1 MLFIY
6 NNRIFFKV
14 AHEVL
19 SLEILTLLLENPTD
33 DSAEVAI
40 TFLKEVGQKLSE
52 VSPRGIHAIFERLRH
67 VLHESTLDKR
77 TQYMIEV
84 MFQVRKDGFKDNP
97 SVAEELDLVEEDDQ
111 FTHMITLDDA
121 TGGEEVRYDKNIFG
135 KILTGVTDSSVDISD
150 ISIQIFSTHI
160 ECFAFTVNNVS

>member
-1 MLFIY
+1 MFCYTIQ
-6 NNRIFFKV
+6 
-14 AHEVL
+14 
-19 SLEILTLLLENPTD
+19 
-33 DSAEVAI
+33 
-40 TFLKEVGQKLSE
+40 VGQKLSE

-97 SVAEELDLVEEDDQ
+97 SIAEELDLVEEDDQ

-121 TGGEEVRYDKNIFG
+121 TGGEEVGHVLRVTCQCINIV
-135 KILTGVTDSSVDISD
+135 KM
-150 ISIQIFSTHI
+150 
-160 ECFAFTVNNVS
+160 E